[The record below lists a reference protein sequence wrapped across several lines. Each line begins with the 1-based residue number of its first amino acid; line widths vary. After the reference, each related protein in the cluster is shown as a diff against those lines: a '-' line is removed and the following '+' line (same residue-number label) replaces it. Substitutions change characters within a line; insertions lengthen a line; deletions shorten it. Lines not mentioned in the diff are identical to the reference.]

1 MPAEQVFSLPVL
13 LSSHHLRKGAAWA
26 ALLLAACASL
36 PEPAGGP
43 PDTLAAFSLAGRI
56 GVRHGGEGFNGG
68 VRWTHTPARD
78 ELWIVSPL
86 GQAVARVTGADGAV
100 TLITS
105 EGRVYQAADAASLT
119 REVLGWELPLGGL
132 AYWATGRLDPA
143 SPGEARYDGAGRL
156 MSLVQDGW
164 EIHYLAYAG
173 EAEGNA
179 LPRTLSARRGE
190 LEIRL
195 TIDQWARP

>member
-1 MPAEQVFSLPVL
+1 MAVL
-13 LSSHHLRKGAAWA
+13 LSFHRVRKGAAWA

-43 PDTLAAFSLAGRI
+43 PATMDAFFLAGRI
-56 GVRHGGEGFNGG
+56 GVRHGEEGFNGG

-86 GQAVARVTGADGAV
+86 GQAVARVTGAGGAV
-100 TLITS
+100 TLVTS
-105 EGRVYQAADAASLT
+105 EGRAYQAADAASLT

-132 AYWATGRLDPA
+132 AYWATGRPDPA

-164 EIHYLAYAG
+164 EIRYLAYAD
-173 EAEGNA
+173 EAEGRA